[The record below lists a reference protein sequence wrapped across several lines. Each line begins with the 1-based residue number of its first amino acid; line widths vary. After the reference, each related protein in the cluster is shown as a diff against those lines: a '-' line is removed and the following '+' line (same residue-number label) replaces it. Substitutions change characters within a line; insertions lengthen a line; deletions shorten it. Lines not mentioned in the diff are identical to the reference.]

1 MSKIPLGRPRG
12 QMSESML
19 TAAFIILSAM
29 PVISNDL
36 INLITGSRCNLDFC
50 SLTFYLCFSS
60 PVSCK
65 IRSILFISN
74 LKAFEYLVKPFE
86 CDSG

>member
-1 MSKIPLGRPRG
+1 
-12 QMSESML
+12 MSESML

-50 SLTFYLCFSS
+50 SLTFYN
-60 PVSCK
+60 
-65 IRSILFISN
+65 SN
-74 LKAFEYLVKPFE
+74 IITAKNF
-86 CDSG
+86 